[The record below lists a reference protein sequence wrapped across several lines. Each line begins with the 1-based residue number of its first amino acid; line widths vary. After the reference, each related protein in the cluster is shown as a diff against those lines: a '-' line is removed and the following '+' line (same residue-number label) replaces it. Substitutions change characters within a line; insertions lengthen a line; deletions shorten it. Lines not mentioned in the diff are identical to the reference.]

1 MFPQDLESN
10 VVVSGS
16 ENNQKKIL
24 YVEDNSTNLRL
35 IENVIKQQT
44 RHQFISAMDATT
56 GLDLLE
62 SERPDLVLM
71 DINLPGMDGYEALKH
86 IQANE
91 KFQHLPVI
99 AVSANAMPS
108 DLERGKA
115 AGFRDYITKPINI
128 RSLIHAIEEAI

>member
-1 MFPQDLESN
+1 M
-10 VVVSGS
+10 VSGS